1 VDGVSAAPITPK
13 TANQLAYRITL
24 NDANLYKNS
33 NTRTL
38 TLVFNDP
45 TNFVDTVGNKLAT
58 TTASVTLTKD
68 VTAPVITGLTP
79 YYDATGKFNGL
90 TMAVSES
97 LKNATYTINDLL
109 TIVNSKGELV
119 AISDFITGGF
129 KALTVT
135 GPGRDPI
142 TYNLAVTTP
151 AVVSGQY
158 TITVNKDA
166 FTDRSVAGLKNAAAT
181 FGVSITAPAA
191 APGTMT
197 VTAADKATNS
207 YDLTFSSKVK
217 VTAGAGSAY
226 NQENYTLDGK
236 ALPAGTVIT
245 VDTATQKVVTI
256 TLPAAESVAVSKS
269 NAVMTVNN
277 VQSIDGVTV
286 TSYTSAANLNMVDNT
301 KPVLNFAQLGTD
313 NSITIGFNEV
323 VAYVADTEAAFLGD
337 FVVKVNGVEFTLD
350 DGKTT
355 LDNGAGLSAG
365 KKVLGLDAYV
375 LNDRTVTYLD
385 LDGSGDFNAANDIVL
400 KTEASKTATLLNSTA
415 IYSITIAT
423 IAAPDEIKDAAG
435 NFAKG
440 NVVITVK

>member
-1 VDGVSAAPITPK
+1 
-13 TANQLAYRITL
+13 
-24 NDANLYKNS
+24 
-33 NTRTL
+33 
-38 TLVFNDP
+38 
-45 TNFVDTVGNKLAT
+45 
-58 TTASVTLTKD
+58 
-68 VTAPVITGLTP
+68 
-79 YYDATGKFNGL
+79 
-90 TMAVSES
+90 
-97 LKNATYTINDLL
+97 
-109 TIVNSKGELV
+109 
-119 AISDFITGGF
+119 
-129 KALTVT
+129 
-135 GPGRDPI
+135 
-142 TYNLAVTTP
+142 
-151 AVVSGQY
+151 
-158 TITVNKDA
+158 
-166 FTDRSVAGLKNAAAT
+166 
-181 FGVSITAPAA
+181 
-191 APGTMT
+191 MT

-323 VAYVADTEAAFLGD
+323 VAYVANTEAAFLGD

-350 DGKTT
+350 DAKTT
-355 LDNGAGLSAG
+355 LENGAGLSAG

-375 LNDRTVTYLD
+375 LNDLARTYLD